1 MKLFIDTILEKGQI
15 LNGNI
20 LKIDAIVNHQI
31 DPVLMDKV
39 GDEFYNHFKDKGI
52 TKVVTVESSGIAPA
66 LMCAL
71 KLNVPVLYLKKAL
84 PSTMLNPIV
93 STVFSY
99 TKNKHYTL
107 CAEKQYINDDDQILF
122 IDDFLA
128 NGCALQG
135 LIQIANSAGATIE
148 GLGIVIEKG
157 FQNGGG
163 AIRNL
168 GYHLESL
175 AIVDAMDAETG
186 DITFRAQD

>member
-31 DPVLMDKV
+31 DPVLMDQV

-84 PSTMLNPIV
+84 PSTMLDPLT

-99 TKNKHYTL
+99 TKNKQYTL
-107 CAEKQYINDDDQILF
+107 CAERQYIQDNDRILF

-128 NGCALQG
+128 NGEAFKGVEAIIKQT
-135 LIQIANSAGATIE
+135 SAELVGVGVLVEKSFQDGHAY
-148 GLGIVIEKG
+148 IVN
-157 FQNGGG
+157 NGYD
-163 AIRNL
+163 L
-168 GYHLESL
+168 YSL
-175 AIVDAMDAETG
+175 ANIVSFENG
-186 DITFRAQD
+186 IIQFEE